1 MTRRNGIRNT
11 GIGAGAVLFALFAA
25 RPAPALADEIHLI
38 DGRVLEDVE
47 VENETLTEVGY
58 KQGGNKGAIPSGDVL
73 WVEYRR
79 MPTEIDE
86 ALGFAEER
94 DLVGALETLDAYVD
108 GQIEKGSERR
118 FKWAPAFAAWKA
130 VELREEMGDMLG
142 VQESAQRLI
151 TSFDGSRYVPAAYL
165 AKANAELDT
174 DRAKQ
179 ARTTLEELA
188 ELVASKGLS
197 ERWVLECRVA
207 QIRADASKSG
217 EEKRADLGRLA
228 REAAESHPLVA
239 ARALVAEGE
248 TYLVEADAARGQSEA
263 KSLREKARGVFERAI
278 ESAAADDE
286 TLAGAYSGLGD
297 CLFYLGADADD
308 AALLKQAVMHYLR
321 VATRYKKEGRYVPRS
336 LFYAMRCFDL
346 MQDRR
351 RMADMKRELAS
362 LYPGSSWAEQAEK
375 F

>member
-1 MTRRNGIRNT
+1 MTRKTGIRNPS
-11 GIGAGAVLFALFAA
+11 IGLGAVLFALFAA
-25 RPAPALADEIHLI
+25 RSAPAHADEIHLI

-47 VENETLTEVGY
+47 IENETLTEVAY
-58 KQGGNKGAIPSGDVL
+58 KEGGNRGAIPSGEVL
-73 WVEYRR
+73 RVEYRR
-79 MPTEIDE
+79 MPTEVDE

-94 DLVGALETLDAYVD
+94 DLVGALDTLDAYVD
-108 GQIEKGSERR
+108 RQIEKPSERR
-118 FKWAPAFAAWKA
+118 FKWAPAFAAWKT
-130 VELREEMGDMLG
+130 VELREEMGDMVG
-142 VQESAQRLI
+142 VQEAAQRLI
-151 TSFDGSRYVPAAYL
+151 TSFDDSRYVPAAYL

-174 DRAKQ
+174 SRAKQ
-179 ARTTLEELA
+179 ARTTLEEMA

-197 ERWVLECRVA
+197 ERWSLECRLA
-207 QIRADASKSG
+207 QIRADDSKSA
-217 EEKRADLGRLA
+217 EDKRADLGRLA
-228 REAAESHPLVA
+228 REAADAHPMVE
-239 ARALVAEGE
+239 ARARVAEGE
-248 TYLVEADAARGQSEA
+248 TYLIEADAARGQAQA
-263 KSLREKARGVFERAI
+263 KSLREKARAVFEPVI
-278 ESAAADDE
+278 ESPAADDE

-321 VATRYKKEGRYVPRS
+321 VVTSYKKEGRYVPRS

-351 RMADMKRELAS
+351 RMNDMKRELAS